1 MSRPWWTKW
10 ASPTKEQWAYANA
23 YHRAEE
29 YAKKR
34 GALRSPP
41 KKKQPGRRVA
51 LMPAPVAGPSA
62 APFGRMQSAPLPSQ
76 KTWMEMMERLES
88 KYGPKKGKTKRR
100 RRRRRKKKV
109 KTVKKKRPSKKA
121 QRAFRAELQGMVKR
135 WKSVSLDTTL
145 RQLVQAFPQAAHAL
159 KVWPKR
165 SSLHSTVGRVPGSKR
180 KLNTFL

>member
-1 MSRPWWTKW
+1 M
-10 ASPTKEQWAYANA
+10 
-23 YHRAEE
+23 
-29 YAKKR
+29 
-34 GALRSPP
+34 
-41 KKKQPGRRVA
+41 A
-51 LMPAPVAGPSA
+51 LMPAPVAGPLA

-100 RRRRRKKKV
+100 RRRRKKKV

-121 QRAFRAELQGMVKR
+121 QRAFRAKLRGMVKR
-135 WKSVSLDTTL
+135 GKSVSLETTL
-145 RQLVQAFPQAAHAL
+145 RRLVQLFPQADHTL

-165 SSLHSTVGRVPGSKR
+165 SSLHSTVGRVPGTKR

>member
-1 MSRPWWTKW
+1 MSRPWWDKW

-51 LMPAPVAGPSA
+51 LMPAPVAGPLA

-76 KTWMEMMERLES
+76 KTWMDMMERLET
-88 KYGPKKGKTKRR
+88 KYGPKKGKRKKV
-100 RRRRRKKKV
+100 RRKKKV
-109 KTVKKKRPSKKA
+109 KKKKRPSKKA
-121 QRAFRAELQGMVKR
+121 QRAFRAKLRGMVKR
-135 WKSVSLDTTL
+135 GKSVSLDTTL
-145 RQLVQAFPQAAHAL
+145 RRLVQAFPQADHTL

-180 KLNTFL
+180 KLATFL

>member
-1 MSRPWWTKW
+1 MSRPWWDKW

-29 YAKKR
+29 YAKKQ

-41 KKKQPGRRVA
+41 KKKPPGRRVA
-51 LMPAPVAGPSA
+51 LMPAPVAGPLA

-76 KTWMEMMERLES
+76 KTWMEMMERLEA
-88 KYGPKKGKTKRR
+88 KYGPKKGKRKKKV
-100 RRRRRKKKV
+100 RRKKKV
-109 KTVKKKRPSKKA
+109 KRVKKKRPSKKA
-121 QRAFRAELQGMVKR
+121 QRAFRAKLRGMVKR
-135 WKSVSLDTTL
+135 GKSVSLDTTL
-145 RQLVQAFPQAAHAL
+145 GRLVQAFPQADHTL

-180 KLNTFL
+180 KLTTFL

>member
-1 MSRPWWTKW
+1 MSRPWWDKL

-41 KKKQPGRRVA
+41 KKKV
-51 LMPAPVAGPSA
+51 
-62 APFGRMQSAPLPSQ
+62 
-76 KTWMEMMERLES
+76 
-88 KYGPKKGKTKRR
+88 
-100 RRRRRKKKV
+100 RRKKKV

-121 QRAFRAELQGMVKR
+121 QRAFRAKLRGMVKR
-135 WKSVSLDTTL
+135 GKSVSLDTTL
-145 RQLVQAFPQAAHAL
+145 RRLVQLFPQADHTL

-165 SSLHSTVGRVPGSKR
+165 SSLNSTVGRVPGSKR
-180 KLNTFL
+180 KLTTFL

>member
-1 MSRPWWTKW
+1 MSRPWWDKL

-41 KKKQPGRRVA
+41 KKV
-51 LMPAPVAGPSA
+51 
-62 APFGRMQSAPLPSQ
+62 
-76 KTWMEMMERLES
+76 
-88 KYGPKKGKTKRR
+88 
-100 RRRRRKKKV
+100 RRK
-109 KTVKKKRPSKKA
+109 KTVKKKRPSKKT
-121 QRAFRAELQGMVKR
+121 QRAFRAKLRGMVKR
-135 WKSVSLDTTL
+135 GKSASLYTTL
-145 RQLVQAFPQAAHAL
+145 RRLVQAFPQADHTL

-180 KLNTFL
+180 KLTTFL